1 MYRMA
6 IAIALMFIV
15 CMNSAF
21 AEETDPCDRKVDIM
35 DAYDP
40 AAPLQRREAALAAMR
55 SSTQCAYH
63 AFSLGQL
70 YRHGPD
76 LPGNLV
82 ARDLDRARSLIL
94 AYAESG
100 YINAYADL
108 AELELKAGNAR
119 DAMKWTQVYLSL
131 LKTYSTQY
139 DSSGGSFDRGGYNAN
154 LLLRAD
160 EAWREQK
167 PKVSRSEIGPDMNTY
182 LAGRRKQL
190 ADGIRKIEDANKSPG
205 EGENATFR
213 VKSRA
218 NTTCSVQLNKKIR
231 AAYAT
236 YLVEVQPSGAIS
248 RVVLENFSP
257 EPEAGERLKKCFNVE
272 SFYPVDSDEP
282 RIARF
287 PVVYGPRYG
296 VRVSR

>member
-1 MYRMA
+1 MYRISMA
-6 IAIALMFIV
+6 AALVFIA

-21 AEETDPCDRKVDIM
+21 AEEADPCDRKVDIM

-131 LKTYSTQY
+131 LKTYSTQ
-139 DSSGGSFDRGGYNAN
+139 
-154 LLLRAD
+154 
-160 EAWREQK
+160 
-167 PKVSRSEIGPDMNTY
+167 
-182 LAGRRKQL
+182 
-190 ADGIRKIEDANKSPG
+190 
-205 EGENATFR
+205 
-213 VKSRA
+213 
-218 NTTCSVQLNKKIR
+218 
-231 AAYAT
+231 
-236 YLVEVQPSGAIS
+236 
-248 RVVLENFSP
+248 
-257 EPEAGERLKKCFNVE
+257 
-272 SFYPVDSDEP
+272 
-282 RIARF
+282 
-287 PVVYGPRYG
+287 
-296 VRVSR
+296 